1 MHLFPASVVLSGRE
15 RWSLSDDGR
24 YLLINLR
31 RKHMVITEYKVYG
44 LGVAVFSNTGLVS
57 L

>member
-57 L
+57 V